1 VANGAIHVG
10 AVTQV
15 ETSVAA
21 DPVVGFATTESVA
34 QPAKFVAAIAASYVA
49 PIPEFVG
56 TAVVPGVYPAA
67 LLKQNGS
74 VFAALPGP
82 EFVFAELQAV
92 VVGASVYPQAQ
103 AVHVKKV
110 PVPDVIETAVHAEQ
124 YGIPASVDEPAVHD
138 KHVPLL
144 LKAVAAHVNAV
155 TTPVAEI
162 VHVATPIFVL
172 ATVTL
177 PTTVAVAE

>member
-1 VANGAIHVG
+1 
-10 AVTQV
+10 
-15 ETSVAA
+15 
-21 DPVVGFATTESVA
+21 
-34 QPAKFVAAIAASYVA
+34 
-49 PIPEFVG
+49 
-56 TAVVPGVYPAA
+56 
-67 LLKQNGS
+67 
-74 VFAALPGP
+74 
-82 EFVFAELQAV
+82 
-92 VVGASVYPQAQ
+92 
-103 AVHVKKV
+103 VHVKKAAEAP
-110 PVPDVIETAVHAEQ
+110 PVTETAVHAEQ
-124 YGIPASVDEPAVHD
+124 YGIPPKVDEPAVHD